1 MGNIKELR
9 KAAGL
14 TQVKLARQSGVSRF
28 RICMAETE
36 SLPLRPEEVE
46 AINRAV
52 APELEK
58 TLRVASTFQGVNCV
72 AS

>member
-1 MGNIKELR
+1 MASIRELR

-14 TQVKLARQSGVSRF
+14 TQVRLAQRSGVSRF

-36 SLPLRPEEVE
+36 SLPLRTDEVE

-58 TLRVASTFQGVNCV
+58 ALRVVSTFQGVNCV